1 MSVREE
7 RGICDVGEK
16 TAACEKKYCFNEWA
30 LNTHQVDV

>member
-16 TAACEKKYCFNEWA
+16 KLLRVRKTTASMSGR
-30 LNTHQVDV
+30 